1 MSIHDVTITPM
12 SVKGIITVNIP
23 FEIKAKR
30 LGNRMLG
37 FAGHTDYLDDN
48 GKRIANAWPQS
59 GGCRIYLEDKD
70 DIVVN
75 FEEDEGINE
84 YTMLELLDFAKQSP
98 ELKTIIK
105 QFNEKAIKEEQ
116 ERESLLLKKKK
127 QDELKE
133 LEILEKEIAALET
146 QEKEL

>member
-1 MSIHDVTITPM
+1 MSIHDVTITPT

-30 LGNRMLG
+30 LGHRSVG
-37 FAGHTDYLDDN
+37 FAGHTDYLDNN

-59 GGCRIYLEDKD
+59 GGCRIYFEDKD

-84 YTMLELLDFAKQSP
+84 YTMLELLDFVKQSP
-98 ELKTIIK
+98 EMQTIIE
-105 QFNEKAIKEEQ
+105 QFHEKAIKEEQ
-116 ERESLLLKKKK
+116 EREYLRLEKKK

-133 LEILEKEIAALET
+133 LETLEKEIAALET